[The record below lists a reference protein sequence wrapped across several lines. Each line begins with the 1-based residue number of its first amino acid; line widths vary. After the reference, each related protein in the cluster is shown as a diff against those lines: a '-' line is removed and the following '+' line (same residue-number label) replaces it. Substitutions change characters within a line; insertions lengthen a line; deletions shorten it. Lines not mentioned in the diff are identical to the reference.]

1 MKRDMDIIRL
11 LLLQLESGEKPKALE
26 KYSLDEINYNSLLI
40 IEAKLAE
47 GGIFSPESLREL
59 GATVRKNLR
68 GQRVVLLFRMT
79 WAGHDFLD
87 AARDET
93 LWKKA
98 KTTVMKPAASFTFE
112 IIKEFLKNEIRARF
126 GGLG

>member
-11 LLLQLESGEKPKALE
+11 LLLQLESGERPKELK
-26 KYSLDEINYNSLLI
+26 KYSLEQINYNSLLM

-47 GGIFSPESLREL
+47 GGAFNRKSLREL
-59 GATVRKNLR
+59 GVKIGGNLAED
-68 GQRVVLLFRMT
+68 RVVVLFRLT

-87 AARDET
+87 ASRDET

-98 KTTVMKPAASFTFE
+98 KATVMKPAASFTFD
-112 IIKEFLKNEIRARF
+112 FLKEWLRNEIRARF
-126 GGLG
+126 GGAR